1 MDLSGCLRPP
11 PPPSK
16 TSAKYV
22 FGLLYQFISRL
33 NNSERTRELGP
44 EGLLQQRVCSDLIFN
59 PGYRYRHSVMTDISW
74 SNMPL
79 IMFMGADIL
88 FVYFLF
94 RCQRSASV
102 GSILRQ
108 IFSSSFSRFIAHVIV
123 APPSEWV
130 GQLMC
135 ITSL

>member
-1 MDLSGCLRPP
+1 MRAGARRAPARGSELS
-11 PPPSK
+11 
-16 TSAKYV
+16 
-22 FGLLYQFISRL
+22 
-33 NNSERTRELGP
+33 
-44 EGLLQQRVCSDLIFN
+44 QQRVWSDLIFN
-59 PGYRYRHSVMTDISW
+59 PGYRHRHSVMTDISW

-108 IFSSSFSRFIAHVIV
+108 IFSSSFSRFIAYVIV
-123 APPSEWV
+123 VPPSEWV

-135 ITSL
+135 I